1 MCYALVLGGFQ
12 KSLFK
17 GFVPPFRKKYP
28 LWILDGLLI
37 TTAQLQQI
45 QNLDSSHGQ
54 NLFTVCQRFTME
66 RASTKMVAIR
76 NKV

>member
-37 TTAQLQQI
+37 TTAQLQ
-45 QNLDSSHGQ
+45 
-54 NLFTVCQRFTME
+54 
-66 RASTKMVAIR
+66 
-76 NKV
+76 